1 MYCTSSSRASY
12 AVRTFVLAL
21 VALAGLVSWPAEAYP
36 DRPIH
41 LLVPYPAGGP
51 NDVIARLIADKLDG
65 ELGQKVIVENR
76 PGGSGNTAV
85 IATARAAPDG
95 YTLVLHAMTFAVNPS
110 LFVDPGYTL
119 DQLVAVSIVTEGP
132 MVLVVHP
139 SLGVKSVRDLIAL
152 AKAQPGKI
160 NYGSGGIGS
169 SPHLAAELF
178 KQAAKVDLQ
187 HIPYKGTND
196 LIADL
201 LTGRVPVV
209 FISPLIAK
217 QHVADGELLAL
228 GVTSASR
235 SPGWSQTPTIAEAGV
250 PGYAMQAWY
259 AVLAPKGT
267 PQDVVDRLSGAIA
280 QAVKSPDVSGKLES
294 LGNLPRGSTAA
305 EAQAFIDAESKRWHE
320 IISAAGIRPE

>member
-1 MYCTSSSRASY
+1 MYRISSRALFLASMFCV
-12 AVRTFVLAL
+12 AVVTFTGLAPRS
-21 VALAGLVSWPAEAYP
+21 AAAYP

-51 NDVIARLIADKLDG
+51 NDVIARLIANKLG
-65 ELGQKVIVENR
+65 ERFGQQVVVENR

-95 YTLVLHAMTFAVNPS
+95 YTLVLHAMTYAVNPS
-110 LFVDPGYTL
+110 LFADVGYSL
-119 DQLVAVSIVTEGP
+119 DQLVPVSIVTEGP

-139 SLGVKSVRDLIAL
+139 SLGVKSVQGLIAL

-160 NYGSGGIGS
+160 NYGSGGVGS

-178 KQAAKVDLQ
+178 KQTAKVDLQ

-209 FISPLIAK
+209 FLSPLIAK
-217 QHVADGELLAL
+217 QHVADGELIAL
-228 GVTSASR
+228 GITSAER
-235 SPGWSQTPTIAEAGV
+235 SPGWPETPTIAEAGL

-259 AVLAPKGT
+259 AVLAPRGT
-267 PQDVVDRLSGAIA
+267 PKDVVDTLSGAIA
-280 QAVKSPDVSGKLES
+280 DAVKSPDVSGKLAS
-294 LGNLPRGSTAA
+294 LGNIPNGSTAA
-305 EAQAFIDAESKRWHE
+305 EAQAYIEAESKRWHE
-320 IISAAGIRPE
+320 IVSAAGIRPE